1 MKIKTKKHSYPATLL
16 ADFYKLSHREQY
28 PKGTEKV
35 YSAFTP
41 RSNRYLPQAKEVV
54 IFGIQGFAKT
64 FLVDYFNE
72 HFFNRPKED
81 VINEYTRMVKF
92 ALGIPNPDA
101 SHLEQLHDLG
111 YLPIELKAL
120 KEGTLAPI
128 KTPVLTL
135 ENTHKD
141 FFWLTNYLETLMSTQ
156 IWQPMTS
163 ATISHE
169 YRKVLD
175 QYALATTGNTDGVDF
190 QAHDFS
196 MRGMSSLESAK
207 VSGAGH
213 LLSFTGTD
221 TIPAILYLEENYGA
235 DIEQELVAGSIPATE
250 HATMSANTSADE
262 RDEFDMFKRL
272 ITEVYPNGLFSVV
285 SDTYDFWKVIGE
297 ILPRLKNEIM
307 SRDGKVV
314 IRPDSGDPVEIL
326 CGKKIVDLTDE
337 RYVGTFDDAKEWMLE
352 DITEKVRSRT
362 PHGEYGVGEEVT
374 EFKYEGKY
382 YRITIGFYWNRY
394 DKQFYFIEESYI
406 EECEEFTPS
415 IDELGLIEALWNIF
429 GGTVSTQGYKVLDS
443 HIGAIYGDSITI
455 ERATEICRQLKE
467 KGFASTNVVFGI
479 GSYTFQYNTRD
490 SLGFAMKATY
500 AVVDGEERLLFKDPK
515 TDDGTKKSQRGMV
528 AVVKDPYIIDAPIRF
543 IDGLN
548 QLQKENLKE
557 QDLLETVFKDGQM
570 IREQSLSEIRQLL
583 KNS

>member
-1 MKIKTKKHSYPATLL
+1 MTITMTKAPYPATLL

-35 YSAFTP
+35 YSTFTP
-41 RSNRYLPQAKEVV
+41 RSNQYFPLSDEVV
-54 IFGIQGFAKT
+54 VFGIQGFIKE
-64 FLVDYFNE
+64 FLITYFNE
-72 HFFNRPKED
+72 HFFKRDLQD
-81 VINEYTRMVKF
+81 VVNEYERMVKF
-92 ALGIPNPDA
+92 ALGIPNPDS
-101 SHLEQLHDLG
+101 SHIVALHNLG
-111 YLPIELKAL
+111 YLPIKLKAIP
-120 KEGTLAPI
+120 EGMSVPI

-141 FFWLTNYLETLMSTQ
+141 FFWLTNYLETLLSTQ

-163 ATISHE
+163 ATISRE
-169 YRKVLD
+169 YRKLLD
-175 QYALATTGNTDGVDF
+175 KFALMTTGNTDAVDF

-221 TIPAILYLEENYGA
+221 TIPAILYLEDNYGA
-235 DIEQELVAGSIPATE
+235 DIEKELVAGSIPATE

-262 RDEFDMFKRL
+262 RDEFDMYKRL

-314 IRPDSGDPVEIL
+314 IRPDSGDPVLIL
-326 CGKKIVDLTDE
+326 CGNPLAETELE
-337 RYVGTFDDAKEWMLE
+337 RK
-352 DITEKVRSRT
+352 
-362 PHGEYGVGEEVT
+362 
-374 EFKYEGKY
+374 
-382 YRITIGFYWNRY
+382 
-394 DKQFYFIEESYI
+394 
-406 EECEEFTPS
+406 
-415 IDELGLIEALWNIF
+415 GLIEALWDIF
-429 GGTVSTQGYKVLDS
+429 GGTVSEQGYKVLDS

-455 ERATEICRQLKE
+455 ERATQICERLEQ

-490 SLGFAMKATY
+490 TFGFAMKATY
-500 AVVDGEERLLFKDPK
+500 AVVNGEERMLFKDPK

-528 AVVKDPYIIDAPIRF
+528 AVTYDTASGF
-543 IDGLN
+543 ITQDGLTETSYKE
-548 QLQKENLKE
+548 QELEELDFLQVVFEDGNLK
-557 QDLLETVFKDGQM
+557 
-570 IREQSLSEIRQLL
+570 REQPLSKIRYLL
-583 KNS
+583 KNL